1 MKRILVMHGP
11 NLDLLGEREPEIYGR
26 QTLAEL
32 DAGLAEE
39 AKRLGVAFSTFQSNH
54 EGALIDRLH
63 DIRGEVD
70 GVILNPAGLTHTS
83 VSLRDAVAA
92 VSLPVI
98 EVHLS
103 NIYARESFR
112 QVDLVAPVCR
122 GVILG
127 FGSLG
132 YLAALRTLVTI
143 LGAWP
148 DRVDEGTGEDGHA
161 GR

>member
-11 NLDLLGEREPEIYGR
+11 NLDLVGEREPEIYGR
-26 QTLAEL
+26 ETLAEL
-32 DAGLAEE
+32 DARLAEE
-39 AKRLGVAFSTFQSNH
+39 AGRLGMAISTFQSNH

-63 DIRGEVD
+63 RARGEAD
-70 GVILNPAGLTHTS
+70 GIVLNPGGLTHTS

-92 VSLPVI
+92 TSLPVI

-103 NIYARESFR
+103 NIFARESFR

-127 FGSLG
+127 LGSLG
-132 YLAALRTLVTI
+132 YLAALRSLATI
-143 LGAWP
+143 LGAGP
-148 DRVDEGTGEDGHA
+148 GGVGEGNGETGHA

>member
-11 NLDLLGEREPEIYGR
+11 NLDLVGEREPEIYGR
-26 QTLAEL
+26 ETLAEL
-32 DAGLAEE
+32 DARLAEE
-39 AKRLGVAFSTFQSNH
+39 AERLGMTLSTFQSNH

-63 DIRGEVD
+63 RARGEVD
-70 GVILNPAGLTHTS
+70 GIILNPGGLTHTS

-92 VSLPVI
+92 ASVPVI

-103 NIYARESFR
+103 NLFAREPFR
-112 QVDLVAPVCR
+112 QIDLVAPVCR

-127 FGSLG
+127 LGPLG
-132 YLAALRTLVTI
+132 YVAALGTLATI
-143 LGAWP
+143 LDAGP
-148 DRVDEGTGEDGHA
+148 GGVGEGTGETGHA